1 MDVDEIINKN
11 KLLEDELQK
20 TKEEL
25 IKTKEHL
32 KKYINKLERP
42 SYLCRTSNQAVLP
55 NCYKQTIQG
64 NEKPNLKQT
73 KVKRVNIVP
82 F

>member
-1 MDVDEIINKN
+1 MNVDEIINKN
-11 KLLEDELQK
+11 KSLE
-20 TKEEL
+20 EEL
-25 IKTKEHL
+25 
-32 KKYINKLERP
+32 
-42 SYLCRTSNQAVLP
+42 
-55 NCYKQTIQG
+55 G